1 MDPCALVTSDPLP
14 LPPGGRGNGCIG
26 RWSPA
31 WPRRTWV
38 PYWLPSHFHYLTWPG
53 HEGVTEALILAPI
66 VHRIAART
74 FGALLSLFPGADKL
88 NLPFFFFLNFL

>member
-1 MDPCALVTSDPLP
+1 MAALVSGRLPGLKELGLLLLLTGFLHTSTTP
-14 LPPGGRGNGCIG
+14 
-26 RWSPA
+26 
-31 WPRRTWV
+31 
-38 PYWLPSHFHYLTWPG
+38 TWPG

-88 NLPFFFFLNFL
+88 NLPFFFSF